1 MRMQQELLAIATARR
16 TSAVKRARRLHRY
29 SARPAM
35 SVKVC
40 ALAACAALA
49 ALALARPAAAADNY
63 PSRPL
68 RMIVPYAAGGNGDL
82 VGRIVADGRTS
93 RHRQQVVVDNRAGGA
108 SIIGTELAARAA
120 PDGYTLLTV
129 ASTFAVNPSLV
140 PKLPYD
146 TLKDLTPISLVGQ
159 TPQVLVVTSSLPASN
174 LKEFIA
180 LAKSKP
186 NVFNYGSTGVG
197 STANMAGALLNLM
210 AGIQLVHVPYKGT
223 AQSLTDLIAGHLQV
237 AIPSLTASLP
247 HIRSGRI
254 RPLGVTSTARSSQL
268 PDVPT
273 IAEAGV
279 PGYQAVIWNGVL
291 APAGTP
297 QPILDRLSREVADTM
312 RSPEAA
318 KRYAALGAETIGSSP
333 QEFAKFLRD
342 EIAQYAKVVKAS
354 GMKAELAR

>member
-1 MRMQQELLAIATARR
+1 MHRIA
-16 TSAVKRARRLHRY
+16 SSSGSRAR
-29 SARPAM
+29 
-35 SVKVC
+35 
-40 ALAACAALA
+40 ALAFVAVAGPNAGFGAQIAA
-49 ALALARPAAAADNY
+49 PADGY
-63 PSRPL
+63 PNRPL
-68 RMIVPYAAGGNGDL
+68 RLIVPYAAGGNADI
-82 VGRIVADGRTS
+82 VGRIVADGLTTRLG
-93 RHRQQVVVDNRAGGA
+93 QQVVVDNRAGGA

-120 PDGYTLLTV
+120 PDGYTALLV

-140 PKLPYD
+140 SKLPYD

-159 TPQVLVVTSSLPASN
+159 TPQVLVVTPSLPVAN
-174 LKEFIA
+174 VKEFIA

-186 NVFNYGSTGVG
+186 NTFNYGSTGVG

-223 AQSLTDLIAGHLQV
+223 AQSLTDVMAGHLHV
-237 AIPSLTASLP
+237 AIPSLTSSLP

-254 RPLGVTSTARSSQL
+254 RALGVTSTKRSSQL
-268 PDVPT
+268 PELPT

-279 PGYQAVIWNGVL
+279 PSYQAVIWNGVL

-297 QPILDRLSREVADTM
+297 KPILERLSREVAETM
-312 RSPEAA
+312 RAPEAS

-333 QEFAKFLRD
+333 QEFAKFLRE
-342 EIAQYAKVVKAS
+342 EIDQYARVVKAS